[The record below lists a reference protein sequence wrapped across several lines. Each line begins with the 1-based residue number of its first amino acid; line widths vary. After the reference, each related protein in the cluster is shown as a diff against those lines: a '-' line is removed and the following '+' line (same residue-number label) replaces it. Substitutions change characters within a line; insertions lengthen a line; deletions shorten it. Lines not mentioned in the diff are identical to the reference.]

1 MEWFQSLFSGDS
13 PALTLVLTFF
23 AIAALLI
30 ASIWLFRK
38 IAGGGALKPGRNRQ
52 PRLSVTDAAI
62 VDEKRRLV
70 LVRRDNVEHL
80 VMIGGPSDIV
90 IEQNIMRVQP
100 SVPPQQQREA
110 PLNARQEREADAVRA
125 ARAVA
130 ARQERASEPVEPVS
144 QSFEQPARTAPAA
157 APVAAAAAL
166 ATAPQY
172 PQIGKQELLL
182 EPQLSELIDEPFVE
196 PDFAQEPEPVFTQA
210 SGYEPE
216 PQFEPEAEP
225 AYEPQPA
232 PAVARHDAD
241 FEFDLEG
248 ELERSF
254 DVAPASARHEA
265 GPSLESELTAELSD
279 DLDFA
284 KLLGEEEV
292 ARSTI
297 TTPEPDTRKP
307 RRQES
312 VDDEMQR
319 LLDELANA

>member
-100 SVPPQQQREA
+100 SVPPQQQRDV
-110 PLNARQEREADAVRA
+110 PMNARQDREAEAVRA

-130 ARQERASEPVEPVS
+130 SRQEQRQSQPLAEPVAPS
-144 QSFEQPARTAPAA
+144 LDQPPARIAPVAAPIAAA
-157 APVAAAAAL
+157 APVAAAAIAE
-166 ATAPQY
+166 TPQY
-172 PQIGKQELLL
+172 AQLDREEPLL
-182 EPQLSELIDEPFVE
+182 EPELSELIDEPFVE
-196 PDFAQEPEPVFTQA
+196 PEFSPEPEPVFA
-210 SGYEPE
+210 PEPMFAPEPHYEPE
-216 PQFEPEAEP
+216 PVHQH
-225 AYEPQPA
+225 EPQ
-232 PAVARHDAD
+232 VADGRHDAD

-254 DVAPASARHEA
+254 DVAPPARPA
-265 GPSLESELTAELSD
+265 GGKPLAGIGADGGAFRRSRFRQTA
-279 DLDFA
+279 
-284 KLLGEEEV
+284 
-292 ARSTI
+292 
-297 TTPEPDTRKP
+297 
-307 RRQES
+307 RRGGS
-312 VDDEMQR
+312 FPVGSGNHD
-319 LLDELANA
+319 A